1 MAVEKHL
8 HVFLIRI
15 HPSFLTGQ
23 IRGEIKHG
31 TNLLIR
37 TNVLIII
44 FWKIELLFTIIFTH
58 SESILTL
65 SREIKK
71 FLFKLER
78 EKRYLDHFQIRSI
91 KNYLFQRF
99 FIQGMGV
106 NLKISVIARLIYRCF
121 QDVSTTDKE
130 LRFDKATYIF
140 N

>member
-65 SREIKK
+65 SREIKRK
-71 FLFKLER
+71 FLLKLVER
-78 EKRYLDHFQIRSI
+78 ETLS
-91 KNYLFQRF
+91 
-99 FIQGMGV
+99 
-106 NLKISVIARLIYRCF
+106 
-121 QDVSTTDKE
+121 
-130 LRFDKATYIF
+130 
-140 N
+140 